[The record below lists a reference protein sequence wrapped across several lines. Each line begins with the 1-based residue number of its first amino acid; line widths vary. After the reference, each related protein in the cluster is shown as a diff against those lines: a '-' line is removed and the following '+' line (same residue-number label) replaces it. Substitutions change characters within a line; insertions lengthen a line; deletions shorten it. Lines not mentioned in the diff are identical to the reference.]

1 MYMLCYVVMRFIFNC
16 STTQYVVAVFWDHSI
31 CHLQYIEKL
40 NSFASF
46 IYPIYRSIVCLV
58 VIRSSIFTRTHVVS
72 FVNKIPRIFD
82 REIFFEDRLHKFCLK
97 FVISNLTSIYLT
109 LQLQKPHHV
118 QFTYSN
124 PTRSRFGCAR

>member
-82 REIFFEDRLHKFCLK
+82 SDIFFEDRLHKFCLK
-97 FVISNLTSIYLT
+97 FVISNLTFNLSYTTTTEASPCPSYFLKSYAI
-109 LQLQKPHHV
+109 
-118 QFTYSN
+118 
-124 PTRSRFGCAR
+124 AAWM